1 MVWAPGLLLPLS
13 VFLEVAVS
21 MKSSITLPC
30 AIINTALVCLRL
42 GSSFSRAT
50 FSPLA
55 VWAPGLP
62 LPLSVFLEV
71 AVSMKSSIA
80 LSCAI
85 VDATL
90 VCLGLGPS
98 SPRTTSLPP
107 AVRALVLLASSWV
120 AVSMPLA
127 LRTFSVVIFRAL
139 FGGEVQLSR
148 MGLGRASPSETFSG
162 CLWGL
167 EACSTE
173 ESSAGMGNVDK
184 VRLLCNAA
192 TASTAPSFSAFS
204 LTSLPLSFPSSNA
217 LFDCISLD
225 ISICSREQFV

>member
-1 MVWAPGLLLPLS
+1 MVLRISTPLGLAVWAPGLLLPLGM
-13 VFLEVAVS
+13 FLEVPAS
-21 MKSSITLPC
+21 MKSSITLSC
-30 AIINTALVCLRL
+30 AIVNAALVCLRL
-42 GSSFSRAT
+42 GSSFSRA
-50 FSPLA
+50 
-55 VWAPGLP
+55 
-62 LPLSVFLEV
+62 
-71 AVSMKSSIA
+71 
-80 LSCAI
+80 
-85 VDATL
+85 
-90 VCLGLGPS
+90 
-98 SPRTTSLPP
+98 TSLPP

-139 FGGEVQLSR
+139 FGGEVQFAR

-162 CLWGL
+162 WLWGL

-184 VRLLCNAA
+184 VCLLCSAA